1 MKFKFQRIPYLI
13 KNEAVTGIIRIMK
26 ISFIF
31 LFIFSFQLLAL
42 NTKAQDAVIELKT
55 NSMTVGQLINEIEK
69 QTDYLVVYSNREVD
83 ANRKVD
89 VQRKSDK
96 VSSYLNEAFEG
107 TDIGYDF
114 ENNYIVLMKKANRNA
129 TAIAEMIRSAQQ
141 QGKTITGKVVDVN
154 GEPIIGANIIEVG
167 TTNGTVTDI
176 DGNFSLKVADNATI
190 RISYIGY
197 VEQEINTA
205 GETSFNITL
214 AEDTQALEEVVVVGY
229 GTQRKKDLTGG
240 LSVVGK
246 EQLEMV
252 SSTNLMDRLVGQVA
266 GFNITTT
273 NAAPGSDQS
282 LLIRG
287 QNSLSASNDPLIV
300 LDGIPYSGSL
310 VDLDPNNVESLT
322 VLKDASAVAIY
333 GSRGSN
339 GVILIQTKRGA
350 AGKPQVTYKG
360 QYGISEPMQR
370 IQVMGPN
377 EYIRFKRD
385 VGRLKNGYSG
395 DQLDPIAGNIISV
408 SERENYIKGI
418 TYDWQDLIF
427 QTGNTM
433 NHQIGISGGTE
444 TSKYMAAIAYLNEDG
459 VVYNSKL
466 NRANISANIDQTF
479 NKWLTIGLGTQFV
492 QKENGGVTPNIEHA
506 IKQSPYGKYKDEAGY
521 YVTEPMEYS
530 LITNPMIN
538 VNADQ
543 DKPSRNFFLNAY
555 AHISFPLK
563 GLSFRMNYGYNYRS
577 GFTGTYYGR
586 DTYEGREQ
594 AGLIGGKASI
604 SNSNYNDYTWEN
616 ILRYE
621 HEIGSH
627 HFDATGLFS
636 MQETKSVSSSQS
648 AEGFVTD
655 DTSYF
660 MMGTA
665 ERNQT
670 ISSSL
675 TETSMLSYMLR
686 LNYSYK
692 GKYLATLTGRSDGS
706 SVFGENNKYAFFPSA
721 ALAWHLGEESF
732 IKDNIDWMDMLKLRV
747 SYGVNGN
754 QAITAYRTL
763 DRLYSKVK
771 YIWGDKGT
779 VVNSAYLPSDG
790 VGNPN
795 LKWETTYTANI
806 ALDFQL
812 FKGRLGGTIETYLSN
827 THDLLMTRTVP
838 IMNGYSKIWDNIGQ
852 TQNKGMEITLN
863 TVNVKNRDFSWGTDL
878 NFSLNRDKIVEL
890 RGDQID
896 DITNKWFIGKPLSV
910 FYDYN
915 VIGIWQQDD
924 EYFYTDENGVQQNIQ
939 VGAAPGAAKV
949 EDVDKNGY
957 IDSNDKK
964 IIGSK
969 RPDFTMSM
977 GNRLTYKQFYFTC
990 LVNGVFG
997 VWREDNVAN
1006 LGSWTYGITN
1016 YVHGANYWTPENTDA
1031 DIVSPGYINTL
1042 GHSFYKKQTYVQIK
1056 NITLGY
1062 NINKKLVNKFHL
1074 SSASVNLSVNNL
1086 HTFSNM
1092 RQILNY
1098 DNGWMAS
1105 YPTARSYMLGLNI
1118 NF

>member
-1 MKFKFQRIPYLI
+1 
-13 KNEAVTGIIRIMK
+13 MK
-26 ISFIF
+26 IHRKLKNRLVIAALS
-31 LFIFSFQLLAL
+31 LFSVLQMYA
-42 NTKAQDAVIELKT
+42 ASQQDVIRV
-55 NSMTVGQLINEIEK
+55 N
-69 QTDYLVVYSNREVD
+69 
-83 ANRKVD
+83 
-89 VQRKSDK
+89 
-96 VSSYLNEAFEG
+96 
-107 TDIGYDF
+107 
-114 ENNYIVLMKKANRNA
+114 
-129 TAIAEMIRSAQQ
+129 
-141 QGKTITGKVVDVN
+141 GKVVDGN
-154 GEPIIGANIIEVG
+154 GDALVGVTVRVKDGTVG
-167 TTNGTVTDI
+167 TITDF
-176 DGNFSLKVADNATI
+176 DGKFTLQVPPASTLVFS
-190 RISYIGY
+190 Y
-197 VEQEINTA
+197 VGFIAQEIKVNTS
-205 GETSFNITL
+205 GVVNVTMKEG
-214 AEDTQALEEVVVVGY
+214 DALLDEVVVVGY

-252 SSTNLMDRLVGQVA
+252 STSNLMDRLVGQVA
-266 GFNITTT
+266 GLNITTS

-287 QNSLSASNDPLIV
+287 QNSISANNDPLII

-310 VDLDPNNVESLT
+310 VDLDPNIIESLS

-339 GVILIQTKRGA
+339 GVILIQTKRGVV
-350 AGKPQVTYKG
+350 GKPQVSYKG
-360 QYGISEPMQR
+360 QFGFSEPMQR

-377 EYIRFKRD
+377 EFIRFKQD
-385 VGRLKNGYSG
+385 IGRLKNGYSG
-395 DQLDPIAGNIISV
+395 DQLDPIAGNIISL
-408 SERENYIKGI
+408 SERENFINGV
-418 TYDWQDLIF
+418 THDWQDYIF
-427 QTGNTM
+427 QTGYTM
-433 NHQIGISGGTE
+433 DHQIGISGGTE
-444 TSKYMAAIAYLNEDG
+444 NTKYMAAISYLDEDG
-459 VVYNSKL
+459 VVYNSNL
-466 NRANISANIDQTF
+466 NRSNISANIDQTF
-479 NKWLTIGLGTQFV
+479 NKWLTIGVGTQFV
-492 QKENGGVTPNIEHA
+492 QKETGGITPNIEHA

-521 YVTEPMEYS
+521 YVAEPMEYS

-543 DKPSRNFFLNAY
+543 DRTSRNFFLNAY
-555 AHISFPLK
+555 ANILFPIK

-594 AGLIGGKASI
+594 GGLVGGKASI
-604 SNSNYNDYTWEN
+604 SNSHYNDYTWEN

-621 HEIGSH
+621 REIDSH
-627 HFDATGLFS
+627 RFDVTGLFS
-636 MQETKSVSSSQS
+636 TQQTKSLSSSQS
-648 AEGFVTD
+648 GEGFVTD

-665 ERNQT
+665 ERNQK
-670 ISSSL
+670 ISSGLS
-675 TETSMLSYMLR
+675 ETSMLSYMLR
-686 LNYSYK
+686 LNYAYK
-692 GKYLATLTGRSDGS
+692 GKYMATLTGRSDGA
-706 SVFGENNKYAFFPSA
+706 SVFGENNKYAYFPSA

-732 IKDNIDWMDMLKLRV
+732 IKDNVEWMDMLKLRA
-747 SYGVNGN
+747 SYGANGN

-771 YIWGDKGT
+771 YIWGDGGQAA
-779 VVNSAYLPSDG
+779 NSAYLPNDG
-790 VGNPN
+790 IGNPN

-852 TQNKGMEITLN
+852 TRNKGVEITLN
-863 TVNVKNRDFSWGTDL
+863 TVNVSNRDFKWNTDV
-878 NFSLNRDKIVEL
+878 NFTLNRDKIIEL

-915 VIGIWQQDD
+915 VIGLWQQGD
-924 EYFYTDENGVQQNIQ
+924 EYFYTDDNGVQKNIQ
-939 VGAAPGAAKV
+939 AGAAPGAAKV
-949 EDVDKNGY
+949 EDVDGNGY
-957 IDSNDKK
+957 IDANDKK
-964 IIGSK
+964 IIGSR

-977 GNRLTYKQFYFTC
+977 GNKLTYKNLYLSC

-1006 LGSWTYGITN
+1006 VGSWAYSTTN

-1031 DIVSPGYINTL
+1031 DIVSPGYVNTL
-1042 GHSFYKKQTYVQIK
+1042 GHGYYKKQTYVQIK

-1062 NINKKLVNKFHL
+1062 SIDRKLVNKLHL
-1074 SSASVNLSVNNL
+1074 SSVNVNLSINNL